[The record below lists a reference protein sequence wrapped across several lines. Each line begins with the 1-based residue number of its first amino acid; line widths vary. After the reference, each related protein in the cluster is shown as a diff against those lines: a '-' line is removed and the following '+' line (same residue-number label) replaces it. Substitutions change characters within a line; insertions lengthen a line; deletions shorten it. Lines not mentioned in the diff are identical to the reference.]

1 MPTIS
6 TEKAKLSDEINIVD
20 LFVFSSLVKTK
31 SDARRLIEQGGA
43 FLEGEVVKDIKMNV
57 ALNDLLK
64 DGVILRAGKKRII
77 RVLAF

>member
-6 TEKAKLSDEINIVD
+6 IEKAKLSDEINIVD
-20 LFVFSSLVKTK
+20 LFVFSSLAKTK

-43 FLEGEVVKDIKMNV
+43 FLEGELVKDIKMTV

-64 DGVILRAGKKRII
+64 DGIVLKAGKKRII